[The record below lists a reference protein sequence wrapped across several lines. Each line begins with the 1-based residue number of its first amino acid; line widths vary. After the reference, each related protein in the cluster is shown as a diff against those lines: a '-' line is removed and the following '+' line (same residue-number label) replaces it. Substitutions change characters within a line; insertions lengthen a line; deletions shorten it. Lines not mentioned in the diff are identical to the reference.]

1 MDILSD
7 TLVQVLSTVIVGGLT
22 LLTVQA
28 FAYLKSK
35 TSLIKDEQI
44 KNITN
49 DTLDK
54 VEKLINT
61 NITAIDNVAKPILV
75 QNIKDGKIDKSELN
89 TLAETVKTQVL
100 DQIGSDSLDILNN
113 TLGNVDNYIANKIE
127 EQLALLKADVNSP
140 VTKTEITK

>member
-35 TSLIKDEQI
+35 TSLIQDEQI

-61 NITAIDNVAKPILV
+61 NITAIDSVTKPTIV
-75 QNIKDGKIDKSELN
+75 ESIKDGRVDKSELN
-89 TLAETVKTQVL
+89 TLAKIVKEQVL
-100 DQIGSDSLDILNN
+100 DQMGSDSLDILNN